1 MNDFIYKEVL
11 SEIKN
16 NYRPKWTKSDIEKM
30 NGISTISTMSTSRMN
45 AILETIR
52 YVEKKNI
59 PGDLVECGVYMGGN
73 IALSIGEM
81 KRLNIN
87 RSFWAYDTFSGVPK
101 NELIDNDTHILM
113 NHEGSG
119 DSIESRYVDDKW
131 CYCDFDEVKQNV
143 LEHTR
148 HQTEY
153 KYNSEE
159 IKDVV
164 NEKVIYVKGSVIDT
178 IPETLP
184 EQISFIRL
192 DMDIAA
198 PTKHTLEHI
207 WDLIPVGGVIHIDDY
222 NMFSGVHKVV
232 DEFFDDKFVY
242 TQEIDDC
249 AISIVRLS

>member
-1 MNDFIYKEVL
+1 MY
-11 SEIKN
+11 SEITN
-16 NYRPKWTKSDIEKM
+16 NYRTTWSTHYIKKM
-30 NGISTISTMSTSRMN
+30 RGISPISTMSTSRIV
-45 AILETIR
+45 AILEAIK
-52 YVEKKNI
+52 YIENKNI
-59 PGDLVECGVYMGGN
+59 PGDLVECGVFMGGN
-73 IALSIGEM
+73 IALSVGYMSELGI
-81 KRLNIN
+81 IN

-101 NELIDNDTHILM
+101 NELVENDRQIIDN
-113 NHEGSG
+113 
-119 DSIESRYVDDKW
+119 SIVEKQYKDDKW
-131 CYCDFDEVKQNV
+131 CYCELEEVKQNV

-148 HQTEY
+148 MQTGER

-159 IKDVV
+159 IKDVI

-192 DMDIAA
+192 DMDIAV
-198 PTKHTLEHI
+198 PTEHTLEHI

-232 DEFFDDKFVY
+232 DEFFDNKFVY